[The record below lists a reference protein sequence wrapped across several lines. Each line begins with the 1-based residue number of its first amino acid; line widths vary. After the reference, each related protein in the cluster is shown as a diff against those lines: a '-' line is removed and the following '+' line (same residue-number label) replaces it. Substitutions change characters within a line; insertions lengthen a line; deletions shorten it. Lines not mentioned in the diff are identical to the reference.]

1 MKNLRTLLYMLTLLL
16 SVVGIQP
23 AEAQEPAVQ
32 DALYIYRNDGGFHGF
47 FYGEIE
53 RFDYSCIDTLGVEHE
68 DYVVQEVVTVDSIYR
83 IPISAIDS
91 IGFVTP
97 ETVYK
102 KDVVHTTKS
111 ELWNYVI
118 GSDSFT
124 VVRFASSTPAALIP
138 KVGDKIVTTD
148 SREYL
153 PGGFYGR
160 VTGVDNTTQG
170 IEVVCE
176 TPELTELFDT
186 WVCKAATEGI
196 SIPATDRASTR
207 FSEESYKD
215 EWDLPYF
222 GKDIDLTDLSGI
234 SYSLDDNWAIE
245 GSGRLKY
252 GIANHIY
259 ISVFGM
265 LRSTLGINFDLTARI
280 ESTAE
285 FDLSVKGKCAGSF
298 DFTFTPGGKPIKKW
312 IPKSPCFV
320 EFEVG
325 WSMGLS
331 GETELKFLRKYTT
344 GNFFAAQY
352 NDNFY
357 ESGGGSVNTHS
368 HSYPP
373 ISETSLTGNLE
384 GTFGFYTSLGVSLID
399 KKIAYLGARADLGAR
414 AKVNADIAMTDFL
427 LPVLPAVLPTYLISS
442 PTALYDALNRDGSVS
457 FGPFFKSQGELSVG
471 KFKKPF
477 LEYDN
482 KADTTFVGAL
492 VPMFSKIK
500 LETEDGIPS
509 SVSVDISRKT
519 LLNPPVGFSMYY
531 TKSGKRLG
539 ETWWK
544 TQSFNPDKLDNYSM
558 DLPKFG
564 GGKEVRIF
572 PVVKLLKLYEILGSP
587 YESYTVPA
595 KLECVPEELTFEAEG
610 GEEKLTISD
619 NLDRSEDKYTD
630 KYGVNIEGD
639 EKEKWLTVQKE
650 GDAYKV
656 VAKPNIGT
664 EERTGTV
671 DFYIYNE
678 DRSIDLMLNVP
689 VTQKAPEITFS
700 VSPEELE
707 VPGYSKE
714 FKNGELTQQM
724 TIVYPNTTKSL
735 KVTSSDESWLTV
747 DNNWVSTKADEL
759 NTTGVRTL
767 HIKPNFNLET
777 PRDGTITVEMT
788 AEDGYTATRTLKV
801 KQSAFELNV
810 EFDPTDVT
818 LTAEE
823 KKNAAYSHKVQV
835 GIKMELTDSY
845 VKAAIKG
852 QEVKTSTDW
861 LEAVVKD
868 DVIEVRAKANPNEAD
883 RKATITYTVE
893 MKDGGRLTK
902 TINVT
907 QLAKQVI
914 MAFTFSPEVVRLPVK
929 GGEKQV
935 FVVGDDVDHIFE
947 IDCMSSKWLGGAAS
961 GLSITL
967 SAQPNNQ
974 KEERVTTV
982 YITCIMKDGTKER
995 EYFLVYQDG
1004 TESSQTPDPVD
1015 DAFNIHQVMLNSA
1028 FNLRCTNASGYKEKP
1043 YNEWEPTNRTIMGFN
1058 CDKGD
1063 TDKSAT
1069 LTMIDRNNLHLEC
1082 IEHHEYID
1090 SYTKVVAKTDEVF
1103 SADITK
1109 IREED
1114 EDEDVIIH
1122 LKISNVKHVRDYTEQ
1137 LDDIKY
1143 TEHCEYAVSP
1153 GATFYTVGYPAIYDY
1168 DGKLQYRGK
1177 LMWSGGASSWGEGLS
1192 TMEYY
1197 EEYSFDNGERK
1208 QKYEYVTDL
1217 VKENGITL
1225 QIEFEPNSMWDSWLE
1240 GEQVDDF
1247 GYNTRK

>member
-16 SVVGIQP
+16 SVVGVQP
-23 AEAQEPAVQ
+23 AEAQESAVQ

-47 FYGEIE
+47 FYGDIE
-53 RFDYSCIDTLGVEHE
+53 RFEYSRIDTLGVEHE
-68 DYVVQEVVTVDSIYR
+68 DYVVQEIVTADSIYR

-427 LPVLPAVLPTYLISS
+427 LPVLPAVLPIYLISS

-630 KYGVNIEGD
+630 EYGVTAGED
-639 EKEKWLTVQKE
+639 EKDVWLSVEKE
-650 GDAYKV
+650 GETYKV
-656 VAKPNIGT
+656 TAKPNT
-664 EERTGTV
+664 TDEEREGSV
-671 DFYIYNE
+671 DFYVYNE
-678 DRSIDLMLNVP
+678 DRSIDLVLNVP
-689 VTQKAPEITFS
+689 VTQKAPELMFS
-700 VSPEELE
+700 VSPENLE

-714 FKNGELTQQM
+714 FKNGELTKQI
-724 TIVYPNTTKSL
+724 TVVYPNTATDI
-735 KVTSSDESWLTV
+735 KVSSSTESWLTV
-747 DNNWVSTKADEL
+747 DKNWVSSTSDDM
-759 NTTGVRTL
+759 NTTGVKTV
-767 HIKPNFNLET
+767 HIKPNFSLET
-777 PRDGTITVEMT
+777 PREGVITVEMT
-788 AEDGYTATRTLKV
+788 NADGSVATGTMTVSQL
-801 KQSAFELNV
+801 A
-810 EFDPTDVT
+810 FDPKVEVKPTDLI

-823 KKNAAYSHKVQV
+823 KKNAAYSHKATVKIQ
-835 GIKMELTDSY
+835 MDPMDSY
-845 VKAAIKG
+845 VRAAIKK
-852 QEVKTSTDW
+852 EDVKASVDW
-861 LEAVVKD
+861 IEATVKD
-868 DVIEVRAKANPNEAD
+868 DVIEVRAQANPKEEE
-883 RKATITYTVE
+883 RTGTLTYTVE
-893 MKDGGRLTK
+893 MKDGGSMSK
-902 TINVT
+902 TINVR
-907 QLAKQVI
+907 QLEKQII
-914 MAFTFSPEVVRLPVK
+914 MAFTFNPESVRFPVK

-935 FVVGDDVDHIFE
+935 FVVGDDVERIIT
-947 IDCMSSKWLGGAAS
+947 IDCKDSEWLGGGAS

-967 SAQPNNQ
+967 LA
-974 KEERVTTV
+974 KESEEEQER
-982 YITCIMKDGTKER
+982 ITPVFITAKMKDGTTET

-1004 TESSQTPDPVD
+1004 TKTGATGPDPDGIRKVFFKTIVKCHSDFDEGIEETGWEVGEETFEMFSLFTKENTTFKTKVD
-1015 DAFNIHQVMLNSA
+1015 
-1028 FNLRCTNASGYKEKP
+1028 G
-1043 YNEWEPTNRTIMGFN
+1043 
-1058 CDKGD
+1058 
-1063 TDKSAT
+1063 
-1069 LTMIDRNNLHLEC
+1069 NNLHVECSGHQEERYGSWQTAELSFDIINYNSGNASDAKITNVKYSSSAKMYMGEEDGYLNVNDAVNLANIPVLYLEPVF
-1082 IEHHEYID
+1082 ILASGSEGGGVQFSNFSMNMSASTGSSNTHYD
-1090 SYTKVVAKTDEVF
+1090 SDPSN
-1103 SADITK
+1103 SADIR
-1109 IREED
+1109 ISFEGNDDDDWGNLIDNDDDDDD
-1114 EDEDVIIH
+1114 ED
-1122 LKISNVKHVRDYTEQ
+1122 
-1137 LDDIKY
+1137 
-1143 TEHCEYAVSP
+1143 
-1153 GATFYTVGYPAIYDY
+1153 
-1168 DGKLQYRGK
+1168 
-1177 LMWSGGASSWGEGLS
+1177 WS
-1192 TMEYY
+1192 
-1197 EEYSFDNGERK
+1197 YSRTRPDK
-1208 QKYEYVTDL
+1208 QKNSIGVT
-1217 VKENGITL
+1217 KRRIL
-1225 QIEFEPNSMWDSWLE
+1225 QQKKSD
-1240 GEQVDDF
+1240 
-1247 GYNTRK
+1247 